1 MSRWQFYILNLTS
14 LALVA
19 LIGLQFWLVEKVRA
33 LDSQVAQTQ
42 AIAVI
47 NNARKIEPILR
58 DISVRIAQ
66 ASETEARFRVLLVK
80 HGMKVALTVDGKQKN
95 YP

>member
-14 LALVA
+14 LALVV
-19 LIGLQFWLVEKVRA
+19 LIGIQFWLVEKVRA
-33 LDSQVAQTQ
+33 LDSEVARNQ

-66 ASETEARFRVLLVK
+66 ASETEARFRDLLVK
-80 HGMKVALTVDGKQKN
+80 HGMKVTLTVDGKQKN